1 VLPRFVSPQEAAE
14 QLGVC
19 RETIYRLCA
28 SGRLPY
34 LRVGSS
40 LRLVLADVVAA
51 LTDPS

>member
-1 VLPRFVSPQEAAE
+1 M

-34 LRVGSS
+34 LRVGST
-40 LRLVLADVVAA
+40 LRLVLAYVVAA
-51 LTDPS
+51 LAKSLEAS